1 MEQLN
6 LNLIPTGATPVCHT
20 KQYDVGRVIRFNL
33 FNGSEVY
40 TLDGT
45 ETVSVNVHKPDGN
58 LVTEALDASHGTY
71 VDVITTE
78 QMDAVAGVNI
88 CDISIDKGADHI
100 ATLNFN
106 MSVQASPLEGGVQ
119 SVSEINNLATQV
131 AALVAQDVADQYD
144 SNNVIFDNAPTS
156 GHGNGYTVTSE
167 GIKNAL
173 DTKAPISSLAP
184 VATSGDFDDLT
195 NKPVVDTVL
204 SDSSLNA
211 IANKPVTDALNTL
224 SGDIITEVSART
236 AADGVLNTRID
247 NIVALPEGST
257 QGDAELMDIRV
268 GADGITYAS
277 AGDAVRGQIDFLMGA
292 LSDNEVNYSVSGY
305 FLDLSGGP
313 SSNADYCCTDFIP
326 CYENSVILLRNV
338 FAGASSLVCAFYNAS
353 KTFISGH
360 NSVSGN
366 LLITNIPLG
375 TAYIRLGTK
384 TNATFKGY
392 LINDEHIAEEV
403 AALRNELDNLL
414 IDPIMTSFFDGCNY
428 FDYNKAVL
436 YTDRFIDTSGKL
448 ISSSNTNTLVMEV
461 RPSTTYVIYLPHSN
475 RGIVIENTSDNFVLG
490 QTYTALYN
498 GGHNYNDQITFTTGA
513 TAKYIAVYFNSGS
526 YDYNTYKT
534 EILLNIGKYYGPI
547 TPFIPYEYLPEDL
560 GVFKNFKA
568 LIFGDSITDCCNL
581 TINAQ
586 DETTA
591 YTWKDPSNQYVDGGG
606 TTIYYSMW
614 PKILKDSQPCL
625 EIRNY
630 ARQGASYVT
639 STRTP
644 GEERQNLQY
653 QIDVALNDV
662 DNPNNVF
669 IVNHFVPDV
678 VIFALGT
685 NDGTPN
691 DDFDS
696 AMSKTVFQADGISID
711 VDATLA
717 ALDETKFCESA
728 RKAFMR
734 IKKEFPVAQIYC
746 VLPIQRANNDVNGAT
761 LHTYLT
767 QMAERYGCIIVDGY
781 SNSGITRDF
790 NKWNDLGVYLKDGLH
805 PNEKGQNVLA
815 RLIISSLKSHFIPF
829 GTGFN

>member
-1 MEQLN
+1 METIRLN
-6 LNLIPTGATPVCHT
+6 LVPVGATPVCHAA
-20 KQYDVGRVIRFNL
+20 QYDEGRQIKL
-33 FNGSEVY
+33 ELYNGAAAYQIQAGDTFE
-40 TLDGT
+40 LDLR
-45 ETVSVNVHKPDGN
+45 KPDGHI
-58 LVTEALDASHGTY
+58 VTAVLTGTQGNTY
-71 VDVITTE
+71 LILETSE
-78 QMDAVAGVNI
+78 QMCAVPGINI
-88 CDISIDKGADHI
+88 CKIKVKNSGDEIG
-100 ATLNFN
+100 TLIFN
-106 MSVQASPLEGGVQ
+106 MAVQMDVLADGDP
-119 SVSEINNLATQV
+119 SETVIENLDEMV
-131 AALVAQDVADQYD
+131 AEAVADQYD
-144 SNNVIFDNAPTS
+144 SGNVFFDNAPTA
-156 GHGNGYTVTSE
+156 GHGNGYAVTSDGVKTVIDSVSNGLAQE
-167 GIKNAL
+167 
-173 DTKAPISSLAP
+173 ISDRA
-184 VATSGDFDDLT
+184 
-195 NKPVVDTVL
+195 
-204 SDSSLNA
+204 
-211 IANKPVTDALNTL
+211 
-224 SGDIITEVSART
+224 
-236 AADGVLNTRID
+236 AADGVLDARID
-247 NIVALPEGST
+247 EIVALPSGST

-277 AGDAVRGQIDFLMGA
+277 AGAAVRGQIDFLMGA

-338 FAGASSLVCAFYNAS
+338 FAGSSSLACAFYNAN

-392 LINDEHIAEEV
+392 LINDKHIAEEV
-403 AALRNELDNLL
+403 AALRNNLDNLL

-436 YTDRFIDTSGKL
+436 YTDRFIDTSGKV
-448 ISSSNTNTLVMEV
+448 ISASNVNTLVMEV

-475 RGIVIENTSDNFVLG
+475 RGIVIENSSDNFVLG

-498 GGHNYNDQITFTTGA
+498 DGHNYNDQITFTTGA
-513 TAKYIAVYFNSGS
+513 TAKYIAVYFNSGT

-639 STRTP
+639 SARTP

-662 DNPNNVF
+662 DNPNNAF

-696 AMSKTVFQADGISID
+696 AMSKTVFQADGVSID

-734 IKKEFPVAQIYC
+734 IKKEFPIAQIYC
-746 VLPIQRANNDVNGAT
+746 VLPIQRANNDVNGET